1 MNIEIRTD
9 KNIHNSERL
18 ITYVRAEL
26 TQEFQ
31 RHSERITHFSVHFS
45 DENGDKGGDKDIHC
59 MIEARPSGLKPVAVH
74 HKAGNIDASIHGAIE
89 KLKRSLE
96 HTFEKKEHPRGGQPE
111 FIDDEVEFKMLK
123 SPSGLFLYL
132 MKIKL
137 FTTLG
142 LQCDAI
148 NL

>member
-96 HTFEKKEHPRGGQPE
+96 HTFEKKNTR
-111 FIDDEVEFKMLK
+111 EVVNQNSLMMKFKTLK
-123 SPSGLFLYL
+123 SPSGLFYEYV
-132 MKIKL
+132 KV
-137 FTTLG
+137 
-142 LQCDAI
+142 Q
-148 NL
+148 

>member
-96 HTFEKKEHPRGGQPE
+96 HTFEKKNTR
-111 FIDDEVEFKMLK
+111 EVVNQNSLMMKFKTLK
-123 SPSGLFLYL
+123 SPSGLF
-132 MKIKL
+132 MN
-137 FTTLG
+137 T
-142 LQCDAI
+142 
-148 NL
+148 

>member
-96 HTFEKKEHPRGGQPE
+96 HTFEKKNTREVVNQNSLMMKFKTLKALRG
-111 FIDDEVEFKMLK
+111 FFMKM
-123 SPSGLFLYL
+123 
-132 MKIKL
+132 
-137 FTTLG
+137 
-142 LQCDAI
+142 
-148 NL
+148 

>member
-1 MNIEIRTD
+1 MVFMNIEIRTD

-96 HTFEKKEHPRGGQPE
+96 HTFEKKNTR
-111 FIDDEVEFKMLK
+111 EVVNQNSLMMKFKKTLK
-123 SPSGLFLYL
+123 SPSGLFL
-132 MKIKL
+132 
-137 FTTLG
+137 
-142 LQCDAI
+142 
-148 NL
+148 